1 MTHKKDTEQIY
12 REIMNKVI
20 DKVKDTFIS
29 EGISDDT
36 INLLKRVKLIYLS
49 LLEMGGKIIWIKN
62 FST

>member
-12 REIMNKVI
+12 REIMNKEI

-36 INLLKRVKLIYLS
+36 INLLKKVK
-49 LLEMGGKIIWIKN
+49 
-62 FST
+62 

>member
-1 MTHKKDTEQIY
+1 MTHKKNTEQIY

-20 DKVKDTFIS
+20 EKIKDEFIS

-49 LLEMGGKIIWIKN
+49 LLEMGGKII
-62 FST
+62 